1 MKYVTMALA
10 LLSTPVIAQDC
21 RDKLAETMYSEAR
34 GKPVEYVVAI
44 GHNVKNRAKRTK
56 TTICQAANG
65 YTQKKLPSDMKAAFL
80 VLASG
85 VLSGQIPD
93 NTKGADSYEL
103 GRPSYKGQ
111 TTRSISGG
119 TFYVMKEVPWVR
131 R

>member
-1 MKYVTMALA
+1 MKYVTMALVF
-10 LLSTPVIAQDC
+10 LSTHAIAADC
-21 RDKLAETMYSEAR
+21 SGKLAETMYSEAR

-56 TTICQAANG
+56 TTICQAAKG

-80 VLASG
+80 VLATG

-103 GRPSYKGQ
+103 NRPSYKGHV
-111 TTRSISGG
+111 TRQISGG
-119 TFYVMKEVPWVR
+119 VFYVMKEPPWVR